1 MQYKIKLSTKF
12 LLLVVMLKTQL
23 LLGSYNSMGQIGYI
37 NTPSAI
43 NSRESD
49 LTIILD
55 RSDPDR
61 KFALLASPFDWLDAN
76 LFYVDIGG
84 LPYGPN
90 DLYKQSYKDKG
101 FSAKISIP
109 LEKNLIFA
117 FGANDLAGTGFYSS
131 EYLVLTNR
139 IQKFEY
145 SIGLGWGTMND
156 GISFSNPFIKIDED
170 FKSRSSLTKDRG
182 GTPDFNNYYSGDKAS
197 LFFGGSYML
206 NNKNKILFELDPTNY
221 SNPNIPYSESKSKF
235 NIAFVRDFNDISLK
249 TSFLRGNKV
258 SLQFAYNKNFLNYG
272 RYSKNVFPSGKINT
286 HEELQKILALNN
298 IGLKSVSNNE
308 DQVIVRVKHN
318 SYQNQYL
325 ANRIVKEASSDLS
338 EGFDSIVIIQDYLD
352 METVEVVYPLKNS
365 VNIRNENY
373 IDSYPA
379 KVDFQVLGKYPSIH
393 TQFTPVI
400 KPFIAGREGF
410 FHAALLVENSTEIVL
425 QENLT
430 LLANF
435 KISLADN
442 FDKLIFPADE
452 PYKNVV
458 RSDIKDYLRNI
469 DNGIGIGRLE
479 LNHFKSFKKKHF
491 FRNSI
496 GIYEDM
502 FAGVGID
509 YLYYPEGSLFSFG
522 AEAYHLRKRDYD
534 WGFGLLDYENTLFRL
549 NAQVVE
555 PKTKINFR
563 LSVGEYLA
571 GDEGYTF
578 EIARRFD
585 NGIEYA
591 AFFTRTDVP
600 TDVYGE
606 GSFDKGIRIKIP
618 FSFFSSNN
626 KTLQEYEWHPLTKDP
641 GAMLVKSI
649 KLRDQIQRSR
659 IY

>member
-1 MQYKIKLSTKF
+1 MQYKTKLSLRFF
-12 LLLVVMLKTQL
+12 LIVFLFKTQL
-23 LLGSYNSMGQIGYI
+23 LFGSYNSMGQIGYI

-43 NSRESD
+43 NSKEAD
-49 LTIILD
+49 LMIMLD

-61 KFALLASPFDWLDAN
+61 KFSLLASPFNWLDAS

-90 DLYKQSYKDKG
+90 ELYKQSYKDKG
-101 FSAKISIP
+101 FSTKISIP
-109 LEKNLIFA
+109 LNKNLIFA
-117 FGANDLAGTGFYSS
+117 LGVNDLAGTGFYSS
-131 EYLVLTNR
+131 EYIVLTNR

-170 FKSRSSLTKDRG
+170 FEARSLLTKDRG
-182 GTPDFNNYYSGDKAS
+182 GTLDFNNYFSGEKAS
-197 LFFGGSYML
+197 LFFGGSYMI

-221 SNPNIPYSESKSKF
+221 SNPNIPYTESKSKI
-235 NIAFVRDFNDISLK
+235 NIAYLRDFNDISLK

-258 SLQFAYNKNFLNYG
+258 SVQLAYNRNFLNYG
-272 RYSKNVFPSGKINT
+272 RNSKNKFSNGHIDT
-286 HEELQKILALNN
+286 YQELQRILALNE
-298 IGLKSVSNNE
+298 IGLKSVVKNDNE
-308 DQVIVRVKHN
+308 LILRVKQN
-318 SYQNQYL
+318 SYQNQYS
-325 ANRIVKEASSDLS
+325 ANRIVKQASSDLA
-338 EGFDSIVIIQDYLD
+338 EGFDSVVIIQEYLD
-352 METVEVVYPLKNS
+352 METIEIVYPVKDS
-365 VNIRNENY
+365 INIRNEYY
-373 IDSYPA
+373 IDTHSDE
-379 KVDFQVLGKYPSIH
+379 VDYQVLGKYPSVH
-393 TQFTPVI
+393 TQFNPVI

-410 FHAALLVENSTEIVL
+410 FHAALLIENSTEIVF

-435 KISLADN
+435 KFSLADN

-479 LNHFKSFKKKHF
+479 LNHFKSFDKKHF

-502 FAGVGID
+502 FSGIGLE
-509 YLYYPEGSLFSFG
+509 YLYYPEGSLISFG
-522 AEAYHLRKRDYD
+522 AEAYHVRKRDYD
-534 WGFGLLDYENTLFRL
+534 WGFGLLGYKNTLFRV
-549 NAQVVE
+549 NAQLVE
-555 PKTKINFR
+555 PKTKINLR

-600 TDVYGE
+600 IDVYGE
-606 GSFDKGIRIKIP
+606 GSFDKGIRIKVP

-626 KTLQEYEWHPLTKDP
+626 RTIQSYEWHPLTKDP
-641 GAMLVKSI
+641 GAILVKSI
-649 KLRDQIQRSR
+649 NLRDQIQRSR